1 MDGHEF
7 HLLLCKYFS
16 TVTVLLY
23 LPHLFVCIYFVING
37 KGLFEGTEMGNKA
50 IFTYFLYTCNGI
62 CSIKV
67 PYSIAFRPIQNQ
79 WSKLKF
85 LPYLWGLL
93 NYFSLPQ
100 ENPMGEVK

>member
-1 MDGHEF
+1 MF
-7 HLLLCKYFS
+7 
-16 TVTVLLY
+16 
-23 LPHLFVCIYFVING
+23 N
-37 KGLFEGTEMGNKA
+37 KGT
-50 IFTYFLYTCNGI
+50 
-62 CSIKV
+62 
-67 PYSIAFRPIQNQ
+67 IAFRPIQNQ